1 MPNQV
6 TLTFAGET
14 QSVEKSFD
22 RVGSGAESMGRKVG
36 ESSDGFR
43 RAGEAADE
51 VDTKAMGFRDTLTGV
66 EDSMKG
72 VSMLAKGPSFEGFLT
87 LGMGIGD
94 LGSGMYNFLIP
105 ALEKT
110 KIATLAKAG
119 ADKVAAGAA
128 RVWSAAQW
136 LMNASL
142 WASPVTWIV
151 VGILLLIG
159 VIILIATKTTWFQR
173 AWKAA
178 WGWIKS
184 AASNTWE
191 FIKKIPGWIG
201 TAFSKIS
208 GAISGPFKA
217 AFNAISRAW
226 NSTVGQLSW
235 SVPGWVP
242 FIGGNTISV
251 PNLPTFH
258 AGGRVPGAPGQ
269 NVLAMLQAGE
279 TVSSAAG
286 ASGGRDEWIRVDLGE
301 LGAAL
306 LEPIARAVQRR
317 GGSVTALGVRV
328 VGGRVS

>member
-1 MPNQV
+1 
-6 TLTFAGET
+6 
-14 QSVEKSFD
+14 
-22 RVGSGAESMGRKVG
+22 
-36 ESSDGFR
+36 
-43 RAGEAADE
+43 
-51 VDTKAMGFRDTLTGV
+51 TGV

-151 VGILLLIG
+151 IGILLLIA
-159 VIILIATKTTWFQR
+159 VIVLIATKTDWFQR
-173 AWKAA
+173 AWRASWK
-178 WGWIKS
+178 WIKDA
-184 AASNTWE
+184 AASTWE

-201 TAFSKIS
+201 SAFSKI
-208 GAISGPFKA
+208 ADFISKPYRT
-217 AFNAISRAW
+217 AFNLIARAW
-226 NSTVGQLSW
+226 NATVGKLHWTIPSW
-235 SVPGWVP
+235 VPG
-242 FIGGNTISV
+242 IGGNSISV

-258 AGGRVPGAPGQ
+258 AGGVVPGAPGQ
-269 NVLAMLQAGE
+269 NVVAMLQAGE
-279 TVSSAAG
+279 RVSSVAG
-286 ASGGRDEWIRVDLGE
+286 ASGGGGLVVDTAGSRLDD
-301 LGAAL
+301 L
-306 LEPIARAVQRR
+306 LVEVMRRAVRSR
-317 GGSVTALGVRV
+317 GGNVQLALGT
-328 VGGRVS
+328 